1 MEKENISLLNY
12 FEKFKEYPEYD
23 KLKQKLDKESKIEYH
38 GDFKIGDVE
47 IPLIGPSKNLEKFSK
62 TIENKWGK
70 EEADEMKYLIKYYDG
85 GEIENDQE
93 ALIIVNIKYL
103 ETKDELYK
111 KIEEKLI
118 SGKEQ
123 DHDILT
129 TLAHHTDIM
138 SSSLLFFF
146 LKN

>member
-1 MEKENISLLNY
+1 
-12 FEKFKEYPEYD
+12 
-23 KLKQKLDKESKIEYH
+23 
-38 GDFKIGDVE
+38 
-47 IPLIGPSKNLEKFSK
+47 
-62 TIENKWGK
+62 
-70 EEADEMKYLIKYYDG
+70 MKYLIKYYDG
-85 GEIENDQE
+85 GEIENSQE

-111 KIEEKLI
+111 KIEEKLT
-118 SGKEQ
+118 SGQ
-123 DHDILT
+123 IPDHDILT